1 MEKEN
6 RKLQRID
13 ADIFRII
20 ATYISENGFDAE
32 IVEVKTTADLSE
44 CKVFLSSGVE
54 ELERASGQLRT
65 EIAQRLSLRNTPRL
79 KFIHHK
85 GKENANRVEELLQQI
100 KANSGS

>member
-20 ATYISENGFDAE
+20 ATYISEQGIAAE

-44 CKVFLSSGVE
+44 CKIFVSTGVE
-54 ELERASGQLRT
+54 ELERASGHLRS
-65 EIAQRLSLRNTPRL
+65 EIAQRLSLRKTPKL

-85 GKENANRVEELLQQI
+85 GKENASRVEELLQQI
-100 KANSGS
+100 KANSNN